1 MGIKKR
7 RNGLSFT
14 PSYIGTPEGTRTPN
28 PRNRNPMLYPLS
40 HRRIHQYR
48 DIIAPMF
55 GGLSFTP
62 SYIGTPEGTR
72 TPNPRNRNPMLY
84 PLSHRRIHQYRDIIA
99 PMFGFVKSKNKI
111 ISRSPRGAKELYF
124 IGRCATIN
132 EILGQKIPQNVF
144 GGRIMAA
151 PQNFRS
157 AFNGSP
163 RGAKELYFIG
173 RCATINEI
181 LGQKIP
187 QNVFGGRI
195 MAAPQNFRSAFNG
208 FHREDVVNYIAYMT
222 NQNETKVNQLN
233 TQIAQLQQEVETLRQ
248 QSDDQQDTQQQ
259 MQELRQELEQTK
271 QQLAQRDE
279 QIRRME
285 EEQKAQKQT
294 APEPPKPDMTR
305 VTEELN
311 AYRRAES
318 MERRAR
324 EQVNQMF
331 DQASGVLADT
341 PESRSTR
348 CSIKPAVCWRTP
360 R

>member
-1 MGIKKR
+1 
-7 RNGLSFT
+7 
-14 PSYIGTPEGTRTPN
+14 
-28 PRNRNPMLYPLS
+28 
-40 HRRIHQYR
+40 
-48 DIIAPMF
+48 
-55 GGLSFTP
+55 
-62 SYIGTPEGTR
+62 
-72 TPNPRNRNPMLY
+72 
-84 PLSHRRIHQYRDIIA
+84 
-99 PMFGFVKSKNKI
+99 
-111 ISRSPRGAKELYF
+111 
-124 IGRCATIN
+124 
-132 EILGQKIPQNVF
+132 
-144 GGRIMAA
+144 
-151 PQNFRS
+151 
-157 AFNGSP
+157 
-163 RGAKELYFIG
+163 
-173 RCATINEI
+173 
-181 LGQKIP
+181 
-187 QNVFGGRI
+187 

-318 MERRAR
+318 VERRAR

-341 PESRSTR
+341 SVTLEEAADAIGTLEEQILQSLAQLQDTIARSKNDLANSAVTIASIRPETE
-348 CSIKPAVCWRTP
+348 
-360 R
+360 

>member
-1 MGIKKR
+1 
-7 RNGLSFT
+7 
-14 PSYIGTPEGTRTPN
+14 
-28 PRNRNPMLYPLS
+28 
-40 HRRIHQYR
+40 
-48 DIIAPMF
+48 
-55 GGLSFTP
+55 
-62 SYIGTPEGTR
+62 
-72 TPNPRNRNPMLY
+72 
-84 PLSHRRIHQYRDIIA
+84 
-99 PMFGFVKSKNKI
+99 
-111 ISRSPRGAKELYF
+111 
-124 IGRCATIN
+124 
-132 EILGQKIPQNVF
+132 
-144 GGRIMAA
+144 
-151 PQNFRS
+151 
-157 AFNGSP
+157 
-163 RGAKELYFIG
+163 
-173 RCATINEI
+173 
-181 LGQKIP
+181 
-187 QNVFGGRI
+187 

-248 QSDDQQDTQQQ
+248 QSDDQQDIQQQ

-271 QQLAQRDE
+271 QQLDQRDE

-294 APEPPKPDMTR
+294 APELPKPDMTR

-341 PESRSTR
+341 SVTLEESADAIGTLEEQILQSLVQLQDTIARSKNDLANSAVTIASIRPET
-348 CSIKPAVCWRTP
+348 K
-360 R
+360 